1 MEEVKTYEGSCHC
14 GAVRYEVF
22 MAPPAKAFAG
32 NCSICKRAGW
42 LLTFVRSQSFRLMS
56 GEDVLRDYVF
66 GPQSTH
72 HYFCPTCGVRSFSR
86 GQKKNGEEVFAINLR
101 CIPTLDAIKLPT
113 ETFDCAS
120 L

>member
-1 MEEVKTYEGSCHC
+1 MDEAKTHEGSCHC
-14 GAVRYEVF
+14 GAVRYEVT

-42 LLTFVRSQSFRLMS
+42 LLAFVPARSFRLIS
-56 GEDVLRDYVF
+56 GDDVLRDYKF
-66 GPQSTH
+66 GTESTH
-72 HYFCPTCGVRSFSR
+72 HYFCSTCGVRSFSR
-86 GQKKNGEEVFAINLR
+86 GKKKSGEEVIAVNLR
-101 CIPTLDAIKLPT
+101 CIPALDPTKLAA